1 MRAVWFLLERVSCI
15 LEPAER
21 EAVLGDLKEAGEGP
35 WQTLVEIVGL
45 VLRRQAGHWKDWRPW
60 VAAIGVS
67 VPTSF
72 LLMGDSVMLF
82 SGFVTLAQ
90 ASAPRQLFAAEVE
103 ILSVQALLL
112 AGWSWTSGY
121 LVGSVSRRTVWFSI
135 MAYCAPCLFCL
146 SRFHIE
152 TFSRLS
158 LLLFVLPLAVG
169 LWQGRRGQ
177 RMGRRFGVAVAAIV
191 TALAIITRVGVTG
204 GVGNASIWIYS
215 LVQTWPSWY
224 LAVASLDA
232 AREDERAER
241 STFDMEQHELS

>member
-1 MRAVWFLLERVSCI
+1 MRAAWFLLERVSCI

-60 VAAIGVS
+60 VAAFGVS
-67 VPTSF
+67 VPMSF
-72 LLMGDSVMLF
+72 MLMGGSVMLF

-90 ASAPRQLFAAEVE
+90 ASAAGQLFAAEVE
-103 ILSVQALLL
+103 ILSVQAMLL
-112 AGWSWTSGY
+112 AGWSWTCGY
-121 LVGSVSRRTVWFSI
+121 LVGSVSRRTVWFSV

-146 SRFHIE
+146 SRFHTE

-158 LLLFVLPLAVG
+158 LLLFVFPLAVG

-191 TALAIITRVGVTG
+191 TALAIITQVGATG
-204 GVGNASIWIYS
+204 GVGNASRWICS
-215 LVQTWPSWY
+215 LVQTLPSWC
-224 LAVASLDA
+224 LAAASLDA
-232 AREDERAER
+232 ARQDERAER
-241 STFDMEQHELS
+241 PDFEMEQQEPS